1 MVNLIGLLMGGLGG
15 IMLFYA
21 MKMFRSSTR
30 RDTYKTVTAKILDSQ
45 LETDSNGTGQST
57 TSLVDWGQ
65 ETDPNRTGQ
74 STTYIPKIKYEYTV
88 EGKSYTNDNLYPG
101 PATSGSSEKDEQQAI
116 LNKYPEGETV
126 EAFYDPSDPSLSF
139 LENESRNRQAV
150 ATGVI
155 GGGLLLFGL
164 VLIVGIPV

>member
-1 MVNLIGLLMGGLGG
+1 MVNVIGLLMGGLGG
-15 IMLFYA
+15 IMLFNA

-30 RDTYKTVTAKILDSQ
+30 RDTYKTVTARILDSQ

-74 STTYIPKIKYEYTV
+74 STAYIPKIKYEYTV

-101 PATSGSSEKDEQQAI
+101 PATSGSSAKDEQQAI
-116 LNKYPEGETV
+116 LNTYPEGETV
-126 EAFYDPSDPSLSF
+126 EAFYDPSLSF
-139 LENESRNRQAV
+139 LENGSRNRQAV

-155 GGGLLLFGL
+155 GGGLLLFRL